1 MKKYF
6 LTILIIFTFFF
17 MSNNVSAD
25 TTTCKYS
32 LSNMTRKV
40 VQFNSDGTVQFASGA
55 ASMTTAKTDY
65 NLIMEVSDLDGSSPS
80 NLKNYL
86 KFSVEGDRF
95 SLLSANYS
103 IYNYTVGS
111 FQGGIDAL
119 KKCPTLAILYAD
131 KGNDKFVVANISAIT
146 NGSNIQNLVS
156 VYEKNGIESSSF
168 KKILCYYGNPD
179 EAPYYATIRL
189 EINGTN
195 GNASTFLL
203 DVNKNRT
210 STFVADNSY
219 ALTAYSP
226 ADYRVTDGSG
236 TRYRCNNIA
245 YFNVVDDYKLKP
257 VSIKTNNMTRQ
268 LSLSHAYH
276 IPGTLYFSEIN
287 LYDEK
292 TNSGASG
299 IATIPG
305 TPGYCS
311 QHPDTKVCKDIYA
324 STTIKTFKFCKDVG
338 VLKTL
343 RAVSVLITVAKILV
357 PIIII
362 VLGSVN
368 YGKAAFADN
377 QDAIEKTTEAL
388 IKKVI
393 VGVLIFLIPTIVNAL
408 ISLSQSGKD
417 KTDATTG
424 EFSNCALCF
433 AGDKQCNVIISN
445 IEAQK

>member
-1 MKKYF
+1 
-6 LTILIIFTFFF
+6 

-40 VQFNSDGTVQFASGA
+40 VQFNNDGTVQFASGA

-65 NLIMEVSDLDGSSPS
+65 NLIMEVGDLDGASPS

-86 KFSVEGDRF
+86 KFSVEGDKF

-103 IYNYTVGS
+103 IYNYTVNN

-131 KGNDKFVVANISAIT
+131 KGSDKFVIANISAIT

-156 VYEKNGIESSSF
+156 VYEKNGIESSTF

-195 GNASTFLL
+195 GNANSFLL
-203 DVNKNRT
+203 DVNKSKT

-219 ALTAYSP
+219 ALTAYSA

-236 TRYRCNNIA
+236 TRYRCNNVA

-287 LYDEK
+287 LYDAN

-299 IATIPG
+299 MTVIPG

-311 QHPDTKVCKDIYA
+311 LHPEAQVCKAIYA
-324 STTIKTFKFCKDVG
+324 STSTGVFKFCKDVG

-343 RAVSVLITVAKILV
+343 RTVSVLIMIAKILV
-357 PIIII
+357 PILII
-362 VLGSVN
+362 VLGSIN
-368 YGKAAFADN
+368 YGKAALADN
-377 QDAIEKTTEAL
+377 QDAAEKTTQAL
-388 IKKVI
+388 IKKI
-393 VGVLIFLIPTIVNAL
+393 IIGVLIFLIPTIVNSL

-417 KTDATTG
+417 KSDATG
-424 EFSNCALCF
+424 EFGNCALCF
-433 AGDKQCNVIISN
+433 AGDKQCNVIINN
-445 IEAQK
+445 IEKQK